1 MNAETNQPSLALVR
15 PVRRQ
20 YLCVSVCL
28 CVSAFTLFSVTSAS
42 SVLSQDQKTGF
53 GRIHFPTSGAA
64 AAQPHFLRGVAA
76 LHSFEYEE
84 ALDAFRQA
92 RAADAGFAMAHWGE
106 AMSHNR
112 TLWGRQ
118 DREAAKSVLGRL
130 GATPAARAARAATTR
145 EQSYLG
151 AVEILFGEGEKAA
164 RDTQY
169 AEAMARM
176 AAKYPEDH
184 EAVTFY
190 ALAKLATMQRGIEGI
205 AAEDGHRHA
214 LAGSEAQRE
223 VAAILQKVLKANP
236 EHPGAAHYLIH
247 VWDDPEHASLAL
259 PIARTYARIAPAAS
273 HARHMPSHVFFHLGL
288 WDGAAASDQS
298 AWEASVAFATRK
310 GLPPSMRSYHSLS
323 WLQYSYLQQGRYGAA
338 DKTLGE
344 IEPVASGSRD
354 PELMGIAASMR
365 ARAVV
370 DTARWERVRGRMQF
384 DNHDELF
391 AIALAGAR
399 TGDTATAEMGRQEL
413 ARRAGAARTGDRRPI
428 VAILEREI
436 AAMLRLA
443 AGDPAS
449 AVSLLEKAAASEVQ
463 LPAPAGPP
471 VVIKPSQELLG
482 EVLAQIGRPREAAA
496 AFEGALKR
504 YPNRSASLLGLARA
518 LAAAGARDGAREQYK
533 RFASNWRRADPGR
546 PELAEAKKW

>member
-1 MNAETNQPSLALVR
+1 MLFSAT
-15 PVRRQ
+15 
-20 YLCVSVCL
+20 
-28 CVSAFTLFSVTSAS
+28 SAFSALF
-42 SVLSQDQKTGF
+42 QGNKTGY
-53 GRIHFPTSGAA
+53 GTIHFPTSGPPT
-64 AAQPHFLRGVAA
+64 AQPHFLRGVAA

-92 RAADAGFAMAHWGE
+92 RQADAGFAMGYWGE

-112 TLWGRQ
+112 TLWGQQ
-118 DREAAKSVLGRL
+118 DREAAKAALARL
-130 GATPAARAARAATTR
+130 GATPAARAARAPTTR
-145 EQSYLG
+145 ERFYLG

-169 AEAMARM
+169 AEAMGRL
-176 AAKYPEDH
+176 AAKYPDDQ
-184 EAVTFY
+184 EAATFY

-223 VAAILQKVLKANP
+223 AAAILQKVLKANP

-288 WDGAAASDQS
+288 WDAAAASDES
-298 AWEASVAFATRK
+298 AWEASVELVTRK
-310 GLPPSMRSYHSLS
+310 KLPASMRSYHSLS
-323 WLQYSYLQQGRYGAA
+323 WLQYAYLQQGRYGAA

-354 PELMGIAASMR
+354 PVLMGIAASMR

-399 TGDTATAEMGRQEL
+399 AGDTATAEMGRQEL
-413 ARRAGAARTGDRRPI
+413 ARRATAERTGDRRPI

-443 AGDPAS
+443 AGDTTA
-449 AVSLLEKAAASEVQ
+449 AISLLEKAVAAEAQ

-504 YPNRSASLLGLARA
+504 YPNRSVSLLGLARA
-518 LAAAGARDGAREQYK
+518 LAAAGARDGARARYK
-533 RFASNWRRADPGR
+533 RFLANWRAADADR
-546 PELAEAKKW
+546 PELTEARKVSGTFFAKPQTKKVPDTVFPW